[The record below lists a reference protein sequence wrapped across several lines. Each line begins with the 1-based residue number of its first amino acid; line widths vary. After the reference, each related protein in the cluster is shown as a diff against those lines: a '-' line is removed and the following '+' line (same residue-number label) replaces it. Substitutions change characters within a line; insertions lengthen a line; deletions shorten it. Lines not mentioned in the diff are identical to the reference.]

1 MEMVVVVVQRAKQQ
15 RNVGG
20 SAGALKLWLKVEAL

>member
-1 MEMVVVVVQRAKQQ
+1 MEMVVAVVQRVKQQ
-15 RNVGG
+15 RNVGD